1 MNVEQHLP
9 LASSHILQPVD
20 GSQERAIVG
29 TVVGAAV
36 GAVVGNSVGPGVGA
50 AVGVREGAWV
60 GAPVGDGVCKL
71 EQLNAD

>member
-9 LASSHILQPVD
+9 LALSHILQPVD

-36 GAVVGNSVGPGVGA
+36 GAVVRDGDGEEVGA
-50 AVGVREGAWV
+50 AVGVREGALV
-60 GAPVGDGVCKL
+60 ATPV
-71 EQLNAD
+71 QLNAD